1 MAQTVFERVGGFMVV
16 RKIVS
21 AFYER
26 VLDSPLVQHHFAG
39 VPMARLIDHQT
50 QFISQLLGGP
60 VRISDET
67 LQHAHA
73 RLRITKEEFE
83 EIVRLLGNTLEEGG
97 LGREDVAFVTH
108 EVRRREPLIVTV
120 RAPLDV

>member
-21 AFYER
+21 AFYDR
-26 VLDSPLVQHHFAG
+26 VLDSPLVQHHFAE
-39 VPMARLIDHQT
+39 VPMPRLIDHQT

-60 VRISDET
+60 IRISDET

-73 RLRITKEEFE
+73 RLHITHEEFE
-83 EIVRLLGNTLEEGG
+83 EVVRLLRNTLEEGG
-97 LGREDVAFVTH
+97 LASEDVAFVMS
-108 EVRRREPLIVTV
+108 EVRRREMLIVTV
-120 RAPLDV
+120 RAPA

>member
-21 AFYER
+21 AFYDS
-26 VLDSPLVQHHFAG
+26 VLDSPLVQHHFAE
-39 VPMARLIDHQT
+39 VSMPRLIDHQT

-60 VRISDET
+60 IRISDET

-73 RLRITKEEFE
+73 RLRITPEEFE
-83 EIVRLLGNTLEEGG
+83 EVVRILRNTLEAAG
-97 LGREDVAFVTH
+97 LDSEDIAFVMR

-120 RAPLDV
+120 RAPA

>member
-21 AFYER
+21 AFYDN
-26 VLDSPLVQHHFAG
+26 VLDSPLVQHHFAEISM
-39 VPMARLIDHQT
+39 PRLIDHQT

-73 RLRITKEEFE
+73 RLRITPEEFE
-83 EIVRLLGNTLEEGG
+83 EVGRILRETLEEAG
-97 LGREDVAFVTH
+97 LASEDIAFVIG

-120 RAPLDV
+120 RAPA

>member
-21 AFYER
+21 AFYDC
-26 VLDSPLVQHHFAG
+26 VLDSPVVQHHFTELSM
-39 VPMARLIDHQT
+39 PRLIDHQT

-73 RLRITKEEFE
+73 RLRITPEEFE
-83 EIVRLLGNTLEEGG
+83 EVGRILRETLEEAG
-97 LGREDVAFVTH
+97 LSSEDIAFVMG
-108 EVRRREPLIVTV
+108 EVRRRERLIVTV
-120 RAPLDV
+120 RAPA